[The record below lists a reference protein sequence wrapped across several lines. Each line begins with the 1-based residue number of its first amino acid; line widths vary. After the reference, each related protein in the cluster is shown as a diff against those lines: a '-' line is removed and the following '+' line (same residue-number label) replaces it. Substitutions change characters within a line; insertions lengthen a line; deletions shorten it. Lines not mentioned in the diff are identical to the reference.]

1 MSDGEQSVRLSGF
14 PSGWEEGHEP
24 HMQRLLGWRPRL
36 GHLHQPHI
44 QAAVGRGPG
53 VNCCSISP
61 LGRRGPWGLRQM
73 DLEARE
79 SPVVIDNA
87 REEPLAKRV
96 SPPEKVRRGFPHS
109 LLSLTET
116 KTKMDISVERIYKN
130 CLRWTSR
137 WRWGGGTNDEP

>member
-1 MSDGEQSVRLSGF
+1 MSGGEPSVRLSGF
-14 PSGWEEGHEP
+14 PNGWEEGHEP
-24 HMQRLLGWRPRL
+24 HMQRLLGRRPRL
-36 GHLHQPHI
+36 GHLHQPHT
-44 QAAVGRGPG
+44 QAEVGRGPG

-61 LGRRGPWGLRQM
+61 VGRRGPWGLRQM

-79 SPVVIDNA
+79 SPVATDT

-96 SPPEKVRRGFPHS
+96 SPPEKERGGFPHS

-116 KTKMDISVERIYKN
+116 KTKMDISVEGIYTN
-130 CLRWTSR
+130 CWRWTSR